1 MELCTEMKL
10 VGDTYGSGFGCGLTL
25 TGSATIRGFE
35 KMGEDPSSLR
45 YENGKGLALTV
56 HKRQE
61 QDALRVWTEFS
72 NHGDEAVTLEM
83 LASFALQDV
92 EADAIYRLQS
102 FWSAEGKLRRETVYD
117 LHLEP
122 SWSGH
127 GVRAERFG
135 TVGSMPVRKYFPFLA
150 LEDSRTGHVTAVQL
164 YVGASWQMEVSCRE
178 KSGRLTVTGG
188 LADREF
194 GHWTRTVA
202 PGESF
207 TTPQAVIAQGE
218 DLYQACARLVA
229 AQHPAI
235 SPVDDHM
242 GILFNEYCTTWGNPN
257 LENLKAI
264 ADRLEGKGIQFF
276 VIDCGWYG
284 QGAEW
289 PLSVGDWD
297 VNTQRLPGGLRE
309 AADYIRSK
317 GMVPGLWFEMESVGP
332 KSRHYNDPTHLVK
345 KDGVPLTVGG
355 RRFWDMEDPWV
366 VDYLTEKVIGQ
377 LKAGGFGYLKVDY
390 NETMGLGVDGGHS
403 LGDGL
408 QRKVAASQRFFQ

>member
-25 TGSATIRGFE
+25 TGSATIKGFE
-35 KMGEDPSSLR
+35 KVGEDPSSLR

-72 NHGDEAVTLEM
+72 NHSGELSPWRCWPPSRCRTWRRTPSTACSPSGAPR
-83 LASFALQDV
+83 ASCA
-92 EADAIYRLQS
+92 
-102 FWSAEGKLRRETVYD
+102 GETVYD

-135 TVGSMPVRKYFPFLA
+135 TVGSMPCAQVFPLPGLGGQPHRPRHRHTALCGRLLADGGFLPGGRA
-150 LEDSRTGHVTAVQL
+150 
-164 YVGASWQMEVSCRE
+164 
-178 KSGRLTVTGG
+178 GRLTVTGG

-229 AQHPAI
+229 AQHRP
-235 SPVDDHM
+235 SPRWT
-242 GILFNEYCTTWGNPN
+242 TTWASFSTSTAPPGATPTWKTSRP
-257 LENLKAI
+257 LPTGWRARASSSLSST
-264 ADRLEGKGIQFF
+264 G
-276 VIDCGWYG
+276 GWYG

-289 PLSVGDWD
+289 AP
-297 VNTQRLPGGLRE
+297 
-309 AADYIRSK
+309 
-317 GMVPGLWFEMESVGP
+317 
-332 KSRHYNDPTHLVK
+332 
-345 KDGVPLTVGG
+345 
-355 RRFWDMEDPWV
+355 
-366 VDYLTEKVIGQ
+366 
-377 LKAGGFGYLKVDY
+377 
-390 NETMGLGVDGGHS
+390 
-403 LGDGL
+403 
-408 QRKVAASQRFFQ
+408 

>member
-35 KMGEDPSSLR
+35 KVGEDPSSLR

-72 NHGDEAVTLEM
+72 NHSGEAVTLEM

-150 LEDSRTGHVTAVQL
+150 LEDSRTGHRRTAL
-164 YVGASWQMEVSCRE
+164 C
-178 KSGRLTVTGG
+178 GRL
-188 LADREF
+188 LADGGF
-194 GHWTRTVA
+194 L
-202 PGESF
+202 PGEERA
-207 TTPQAVIAQGE
+207 PH
-218 DLYQACARLVA
+218 R
-229 AQHPAI
+229 
-235 SPVDDHM
+235 
-242 GILFNEYCTTWGNPN
+242 N
-257 LENLKAI
+257 
-264 ADRLEGKGIQFF
+264 R
-276 VIDCGWYG
+276 
-284 QGAEW
+284 
-289 PLSVGDWD
+289 
-297 VNTQRLPGGLRE
+297 RPGR
-309 AADYIRSK
+309 
-317 GMVPGLWFEMESVGP
+317 
-332 KSRHYNDPTHLVK
+332 
-345 KDGVPLTVGG
+345 
-355 RRFWDMEDPWV
+355 
-366 VDYLTEKVIGQ
+366 
-377 LKAGGFGYLKVDY
+377 
-390 NETMGLGVDGGHS
+390 
-403 LGDGL
+403 
-408 QRKVAASQRFFQ
+408 